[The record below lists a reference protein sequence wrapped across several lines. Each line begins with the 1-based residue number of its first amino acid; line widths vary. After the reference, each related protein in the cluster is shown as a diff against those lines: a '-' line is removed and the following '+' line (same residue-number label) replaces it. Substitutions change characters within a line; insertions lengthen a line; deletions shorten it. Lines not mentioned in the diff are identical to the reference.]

1 MKTRTFILALGTA
14 ALAAG
19 SASAADIT
27 VTGDITTS
35 QTWTKNNVYKL
46 SGQVYVMPGAT
57 LTIEPGTVIASIAG
71 GSLAVT
77 RDARIVADGTKDEP
91 IIFTSET
98 DKATWTAS
106 NPQGVWRASA
116 LEWGNLTIMGNG
128 YIGKYGNGAPTGNV
142 ATPNAANYANMEGL
156 VASGA
161 TDTRT
166 RYGGGNDQDDSG
178 TLRYAS
184 FRYGGK
190 VVGLGTELNGLSLG
204 GVGQATEIDHVE
216 IMNNVDDGIEIWGGK
231 VDLKYFSIWNIGDDS
246 FDLDHGWRGRAQF
259 GLIVQGYSLNAASG
273 SGVCDS
279 MIEIDGA
286 AKSDAQPVTTV
297 NLYNM
302 TLIGQPLSGKRALKY
317 RDNARMQ
324 LNNSI
329 IMNAGEAVVRN
340 DNTDGEATDGQTG
353 YGHNGTHTFAETW
366 TTNYNVYPTVNAGIF
381 GGAAAA
387 GAYSAQVSGKL
398 NQITDTVFYGNTNA
412 AAYTEANA
420 RGVFAAANNNVQE
433 PADLPIVSITR
444 GAPQSLTGGVIAPVL
459 SLDPRAAGAAVTS
472 VTQAPNNG
480 FFTPVTYRGAFSPT
494 ENWMCGWTA
503 AHAYG
508 YSVVPPGGCAT
519 APACPADLTGDGSVD
534 GQDLG
539 VLLGNWGSN
548 GAGNL
553 NGDAS
558 VDGQDLGILLGAWG
572 TCD

>member
-279 MIEIDGA
+279 IIEIDGA

-366 TTNYNVYPTVNAGIF
+366 TTDYNVYPTVNAGIF

-387 GAYSAQVSGKL
+387 GAYSAQVAGKL